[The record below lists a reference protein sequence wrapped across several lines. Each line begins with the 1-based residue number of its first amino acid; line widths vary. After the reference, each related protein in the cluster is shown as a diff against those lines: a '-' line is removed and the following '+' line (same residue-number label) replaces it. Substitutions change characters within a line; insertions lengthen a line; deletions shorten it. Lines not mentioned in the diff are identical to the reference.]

1 MTIIFYITSK
11 AFRVFP
17 LQRPSSTLFQSYKDL
32 VYKKISRNSNDL
44 EPYFFFLTD
53 SSYFFFSID
62 KKHTILRIDVTC
74 NSCCAFVVAEGAIAR
89 FKIK

>member
-53 SSYFFFSID
+53 SSYFFFLNTQ
-62 KKHTILRIDVTC
+62 KTHNTTYRRYL
-74 NSCCAFVVAEGAIAR
+74 
-89 FKIK
+89 

>member
-1 MTIIFYITSK
+1 MMLLMFVFQDHSDQEKKMTIIFYITSK

-53 SSYFFFSID
+53 SSYFFF
-62 KKHTILRIDVTC
+62 
-74 NSCCAFVVAEGAIAR
+74 
-89 FKIK
+89 